1 LPSLAVQLSA
11 STGPAPDLVLFDFS
25 QNGNGLGNYE
35 LLARIVHF
43 FLPRTQLAVLWTGG
57 QAVFQGTT
65 RVEKKQVQFA
75 EYRNYPVAVLEQY
88 RVPYLN
94 FYASED
100 AFVRG
105 GGAYVNIWDEGTHPS
120 WRTHSYVADLLSR
133 WCNVVLDKLEACDI
147 DAAVPDGP
155 ALRHPEDFRPDE
167 IWMSGFQKKGEKK
180 PRKVKP
186 LNMSNVCL
194 RPFTKHSA
202 YEPSPTSPR
211 SGGGWRLYEDRPE
224 KPGWIASSPSDWLWF
239 PVQLGPARGLI
250 VQYLRSYENLGDAE
264 VLIRGP
270 QPERVRNLTLL
281 PGLWERATSET
292 ETEFWFPCDLYD
304 ARCGNTA
311 KSRFHRLRGL
321 KPGNYTVGFRLA
333 NGTGNKFKLIT
344 LLTC

>member
-1 LPSLAVQLSA
+1 METDSATTSFSPASSTSSCPARSWQSCGRAARRSSRAPRGLRRNRSSLQSIA
-11 STGPAPDLVLFDFS
+11 
-25 QNGNGLGNYE
+25 
-35 LLARIVHF
+35 
-43 FLPRTQLAVLWTGG
+43 
-57 QAVFQGTT
+57 TT
-65 RVEKKQVQFA
+65 RWRCSSNTA
-75 EYRNYPVAVLEQY
+75 AVAD
-88 RVPYLN
+88 LN